1 MSKIKTSN
9 ECIEIIC
16 QQGCTVVRDIIV
28 KLEQQTKVAELDHLD
43 DKQKRIV
50 LTELKIIM
58 SVYDSQEE

>member
-28 KLEQQTKVAELDHLD
+28 KLEQQKIVVELEHLD
-43 DKQKRIV
+43 DKQKQIV
-50 LTELKIIM
+50 LTELKTVM
-58 SVYDSQEE
+58 SVYDKSDC